1 MKLRNIKTII
11 SREYMTRVRKKSFLL
26 ITFLGPIFF
35 AAVCVLPAIIMNFTQ
50 EDLKKVAVVDDS
62 GIVMPRLQDGELV
75 DFIDYTGSN
84 VDSLR
89 RELSSAEHEIMLHV
103 LPLDSAS
110 VIVQA
115 YAPKPISVDMKTA
128 ISAQISDA
136 VEDYRLEQYGQEDL
150 KKIMAEVE
158 YTAPV
163 ISYTVDENGNVE
175 ESSPE
180 VYMIA
185 SLVLAM
191 IIYMFI
197 MMFSGMV
204 MQSVIEEK
212 ASRVVEVLVSSVK
225 ATELMFG
232 KIIGVACVAITQFL
246 LWVVLTAAI
255 VFGLSHVIEMDTVVD
270 SATVQTEQV
279 NQVTE
284 GLGVAGDSMNMMPE
298 IPQEGV
304 QQVQEGG
311 QMAAIMTTLKSL
323 DWGMLIFGFVIYFI
337 LGYLLYA
344 SFFAAI
350 GSAVEN
356 EADTQQLQMP
366 VTVPLMIAFFIA
378 FYAFKAPESPVV
390 FWGSMIPFTSPIVML
405 ARIPFGVPGWEL
417 ALSIG
422 ILVGTFII
430 CGWASAKI
438 YKIGILMFGKKTSF
452 KDLWKWLKQK

>member
-35 AAVCVLPAIIMNFTQ
+35 AAVCILPAIIMNFTK

-84 VDSLR
+84 VDSLKR
-89 RELSSAEHEIMLHV
+89 QLSSAEHEIMLHV

-115 YAPKPISVDMKTA
+115 YAPKPISVDMKGA

-150 KKIMAEVE
+150 KQIMAEVE

-197 MMFSGMV
+197 VMFSGMV

-246 LWVVLTAAI
+246 LWVLLTAAI
-255 VFGLSHVIEMDTVVD
+255 VFGLSHVIEMDAVVD

-279 NQVTE
+279 SQVTE
-284 GLGVAGDSMNMMPE
+284 GLGVD
-298 IPQEGV
+298 V
-304 QQVQEGG
+304 Q
-311 QMAAIMTTLKSL
+311 
-323 DWGMLIFGFVIYFI
+323 
-337 LGYLLYA
+337 
-344 SFFAAI
+344 
-350 GSAVEN
+350 
-356 EADTQQLQMP
+356 
-366 VTVPLMIAFFIA
+366 
-378 FYAFKAPESPVV
+378 
-390 FWGSMIPFTSPIVML
+390 
-405 ARIPFGVPGWEL
+405 
-417 ALSIG
+417 
-422 ILVGTFII
+422 
-430 CGWASAKI
+430 
-438 YKIGILMFGKKTSF
+438 
-452 KDLWKWLKQK
+452 

>member
-62 GIVMPRLQDGELV
+62 GIVMSRLQDGELV

-150 KKIMAEVE
+150 KKIMSEVE

-417 ALSIG
+417 ALSVG